1 MALNLI
7 SFVTLTA
14 ILSSVVS
21 LLPLIPTVQVAPTVQ
36 VTAAPI
42 LGGASTSTINL
53 EGLACV
59 AIAMAMPKLLTLTG
73 NRTNCVPHSNHFKI
87 SLRCI
92 PMLAKALTLFLIS
105 VLNQSEST

>member
-21 LLPLIPTVQVAPTVQ
+21 LLPLISSLPISVAPTVQ
-36 VTAAPI
+36 VTAAPV
-42 LGGASTSTINL
+42 LGGATTSTINL

-59 AIAMAMPKLLTLTG
+59 ALAMAMPKLLTLTG
-73 NRTNCVPHSNHFKI
+73 N
-87 SLRCI
+87 
-92 PMLAKALTLFLIS
+92 
-105 VLNQSEST
+105 